1 MVEDTLLPIVMT
13 QDITLSLDA
22 SGVATV
28 SATDIDNGS
37 SDICGIS
44 NMTLDITNFDC
55 SNLGMN
61 TVTLTVTDQ
70 GGNVQT
76 GTAIVSIEDNIAPTI
91 VTTNPTIYLDGQGM
105 ATITAAD
112 IATITDNCGVD
123 SVTIGLTQFGCSDIG
138 MNLVSIQVADAAGN
152 TMMGSALVTVADSLP
167 VMIVCPN
174 SLTAFSCDS
183 VAVVNYD
190 PPMLSS
196 GACNANPGT
205 PTLVSGIPSGGIFP
219 VGTTTNTFSYT
230 DAAGTTTTCS
240 FDVTIFQGTI
250 DIILDA
256 VTPPTAG
263 NNDGTIDIT
272 VTGANPLTFEWFL
285 NGTLVSTDEDPTGL
299 GAGIYDVIV
308 TDANGCTESLTI
320 DFMTS
325 VNDPEVVKNI
335 QIYPNPTTTQLFV
348 NIDLPTIED
357 TQIQLFNLDGKL
369 LLNNN
374 ISASQNQIE
383 LNVSNFANGIYVLKI
398 AIGDDIVTKRV
409 VVSR

>member
-1 MVEDTLLPIVMT
+1 
-13 QDITLSLDA
+13 
-22 SGVATV
+22 
-28 SATDIDNGS
+28 
-37 SDICGIS
+37 
-44 NMTLDITNFDC
+44 
-55 SNLGMN
+55 
-61 TVTLTVTDQ
+61 
-70 GGNVQT
+70 
-76 GTAIVSIEDNIAPTI
+76 
-91 VTTNPTIYLDGQGM
+91 M

-285 NGTLVSTDEDPTGL
+285 NGTLVSTDEDPTCL
-299 GAGIYDVIV
+299 LY
-308 TDANGCTESLTI
+308 
-320 DFMTS
+320 TS
-325 VNDPEVVKNI
+325 PSPRDRTRSRMPS
-335 QIYPNPTTTQLFV
+335 
-348 NIDLPTIED
+348 
-357 TQIQLFNLDGKL
+357 
-369 LLNNN
+369 
-374 ISASQNQIE
+374 SA
-383 LNVSNFANGIYVLKI
+383 
-398 AIGDDIVTKRV
+398 
-409 VVSR
+409 